1 MSNESLQPSIPPN
14 NPVDPSIV
22 RVLRTLDP
30 VAREADCAYFVA
42 GATARDLILVN
53 IHGLRPGR
61 ATRDIDFG
69 IAVEN
74 WDRFELLKERLV
86 ATGVFTSDRRAL
98 QRLTYSD
105 QAAGFSMPVD
115 LIPFRG
121 VTTAGETIEWPP
133 SRDIVMNV
141 AGFEDA
147 LASSIPIQIEQNLTV
162 RVASIPGLMI
172 LKLVAWSD
180 RGRETDKDAADI
192 YRFLTAY
199 ADAGNTDRLYEHEMD
214 LLEAVG
220 FDMQLA
226 GAELLGRDV
235 AALCSPSGLA
245 LIRSVLEAE
254 ATVERLVNHMV
265 RTSDH
270 RRGCVICPA
279 DADSFSPRSSEE
291 SVTKAGS
298 R

>member
-1 MSNESLQPSIPPN
+1 MSNESLQRSLRPN

-22 RVLRTLDP
+22 RVLRTLDLI
-30 VAREADCAYFVA
+30 AREADCAYFVA

-74 WDRFELLKERLV
+74 WDQFALLKERLV

-105 QAAGFSMPVD
+105 HAAGFYIPVD

-121 VTTAGETIEWPP
+121 VTAADDTIEWPP

-141 AGFEDA
+141 AGFEEA
-147 LASSIPIQIEQNLTV
+147 LFSSVPIQIEEDLIV
-162 RVASIPGLMI
+162 RVASIPGLTL

-180 RGRETDKDAADI
+180 RRLETDKDAGDI
-192 YRFLTAY
+192 FRLFTAY

-214 LLEAVG
+214 LLEAAG
-220 FDMQLA
+220 FDMQVA

-235 AALCSPSGLA
+235 AHICSPRALA
-245 LIRSVLEAE
+245 LVRSVLDSEQSF
-254 ATVERLVNHMV
+254 ERLVNHMV
-265 RTSDH
+265 RTSTVAEAVPFV
-270 RRGCVICPA
+270 RRMLTC
-279 DADSFSPRSSEE
+279 FRS
-291 SVTKAGS
+291 GLL
-298 R
+298 

>member
-1 MSNESLQPSIPPN
+1 MSNKSLQRSVLPN
-14 NPVDPSIV
+14 NPVDPSIT

-30 VAREADCAYFVA
+30 IAREAGCAYFVA

-69 IAVEN
+69 IAVES
-74 WDRFELLKERLV
+74 WARFALLKERLV
-86 ATGVFTSDRRAL
+86 TTGDFTSDRRSL

-121 VTTAGETIEWPP
+121 VTAADGTIEWPP

-141 AGFEDA
+141 AGFEEA
-147 LASSIPIQIEQNLTV
+147 LASSIPLQIEENLIV

-180 RGRETDKDAADI
+180 RGRETDKDGADI
-192 YRFLTAY
+192 YRLLTSY
-199 ADAGNTDRLYEHEMD
+199 ADAGNTDRLYDQEME
-214 LLEAVG
+214 LLETAG
-220 FDMQLA
+220 FDLQLA

-235 AALCSPSGLA
+235 AHLCAPSALA
-245 LIRSVLEAE
+245 VIRSVIESE
-254 ATVERLVNHMV
+254 DTFERLVNHMV
-265 RTSDH
+265 RTSA
-270 RRGCVICPA
+270 VA
-279 DADSFSPRSSEE
+279 EASPFVQRML
-291 SVTKAGS
+291 TCFRHGLLKNP
-298 R
+298 

>member
-1 MSNESLQPSIPPN
+1 MSSESLQPSVLPD

-53 IHGLRPGR
+53 IHGLRPGQ
-61 ATRDIDFG
+61 ATRDIDLG
-69 IAVEN
+69 IAVET
-74 WDRFELLKERLV
+74 WERFALLKDRLA
-86 ATGVFTSDRRAL
+86 ATGDFTSERRAP

-105 QAAGFSMPVD
+105 RTAGFTIPVD

-121 VTTAGETIEWPP
+121 VTAADGVNAWPP

-141 AGFEDA
+141 AGFEEA
-147 LASSIPIQIEQNLTV
+147 LASSIPIQIEEDLIV

-172 LKLVAWSD
+172 LKLVAWLD

-192 YRFLTAY
+192 YRLLTAY
-199 ADAGNTDRLYEHEMD
+199 ADADNTDRLYESEMD
-214 LLEAVG
+214 LLETAG

-235 AALCSPSGLA
+235 GQLCSPSAVA
-245 LIRSVLEAE
+245 LIRSI
-254 ATVERLVNHMV
+254 VETEPSFESLVNHMI
-265 RTSDH
+265 RTSAVVETAPFVQRMLAGF
-270 RRGCVICPA
+270 RRGLL
-279 DADSFSPRSSEE
+279 
-291 SVTKAGS
+291 T
-298 R
+298 